1 MLRFFLFPSAIA
13 RARTLPQYSSVLMGE
28 CPENTVD
35 HLFHIFVRQ
44 SLLVVLECKADCV
57 LLLAG
62 RYFVP
67 TVDIEK
73 DYLAQ
78 ELLLGSKRRIAD
90 VGK

>member
-1 MLRFFLFPSAIA
+1 
-13 RARTLPQYSSVLMGE
+13 MGE

-78 ELLLGSKRRIAD
+78 ELLLGSKRRLAD
-90 VGK
+90 VGNDTFSSSSRARSRRTSGY